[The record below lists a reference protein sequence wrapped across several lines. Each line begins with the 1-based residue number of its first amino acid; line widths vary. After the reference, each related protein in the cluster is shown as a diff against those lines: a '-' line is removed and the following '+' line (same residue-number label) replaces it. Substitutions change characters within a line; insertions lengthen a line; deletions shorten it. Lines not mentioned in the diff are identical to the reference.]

1 MHGAIIGGMSDR
13 QVITSPAAPRAIGP
27 YSPAIR
33 ANGFIFV
40 SGQVAVDPATN
51 TLLPDAD
58 IRQQTSRVLKNL
70 DAILQAAGATL
81 HDVVKTT
88 VYLSDMDEFVAMNEV
103 YQTFFTAE
111 PPARST
117 VEVRRLPRDVKVEID
132 VIAAV

>member
-1 MHGAIIGGMSDR
+1 MSDR
-13 QVITSPAAPRAIGP
+13 HVITSPAAPRAIGP

-103 YQTFFTAE
+103 YQTFFTPE
-111 PPARST
+111 
-117 VEVRRLPRDVKVEID
+117 
-132 VIAAV
+132 